1 MQKRVLLSLLVSSL
15 LGADELYLS
24 GVEVDATA
32 LDEVSEE
39 AKVSA
44 DVSDVLAKSTPS
56 VDMSRRSGIANDVII
71 RGFKRDNIS
80 VSVDGAKVY
89 GACPNRMD
97 PPISHV
103 LSNNIQSIQVI
114 EGPYDVE
121 EYGNLGGGIK
131 IKTLEPK
138 KGWQGNVSFG
148 GGSWEYKKLSA
159 MFTGG
164 NETFRML
171 LSASHEAS
179 GQYEDGDGNTLSQQV
194 EQKEKT

>member
-1 MQKRVLLSLLVSSL
+1 MKKSVLLSLVVCSL
-15 LGADELYLS
+15 FGADEVYLS
-24 GVEVDATA
+24 GVEVDATS
-32 LDEVSEE
+32 LDEVAQN

-44 DVSDVLAKSTPS
+44 DVSEVLTKSTPS
-56 VDMSRRSGIANDVII
+56 VDMSRRSGIANDIFI

-131 IKTLEPK
+131 IKTLQLK
-138 KGWQGNVSFG
+138 KGWQGGVSFG
-148 GGSWEYKKLSA
+148 GGSWNYKKLLA
-159 MFTGG
+159 NF
-164 NETFRML
+164 F
-171 LSASHEAS
+171 HFIF
-179 GQYEDGDGNTLSQQV
+179 V
-194 EQKEKT
+194 